1 MQLRIYIEQYHIR
14 PSIDDTYQAEAVN
27 KDTLGDLFEE
37 KASQLINIV
46 VILQTLGVSLI
57 LVSIAMIAICTIKG
71 KQGQRFYRVE
81 IKHKP
86 AINKQA
92 ILISASVNG
101 TVFLLYAVA
110 LDIAAIYYRS
120 NSLLLDLETINHKD
134 KIGRPFDILYNLP
147 IVVVVFDAVAALPC
161 IIMLFIVI
169 VHFCYKGSDK
179 NNYSICQLY
188 KVILLGPM
196 LSIAAH
202 SPFVAIAY
210 INDAYYAG
218 SIFIYYVVILFA
230 CFAAVHLTM
239 NACLK
244 SIVLENESNIWNL
257 IFENCCKLKDKKDPK
272 FNAENKSQVRRKCTQ
287 TLCPI
292 AIMFLMLF
300 FILVAVVI
308 VILYFIIIPLNGSV
322 SGAPH
327 QLFGFYQTII
337 IFLGIFI
344 TYKTVLHKKHSGL
357 KYAIKKRESLHTD
370 VSDEDKRLKFYGMVI
385 DLVEHF
391 HEEKIPQT
399 EREPKQRSTDDSAT
413 ETQTQTQTT
422 ATGTSISGSP
432 SAKLTTKPT
441 VEKKVYTKDGPKRKS
456 KFGSSKYSR
465 ISLESMSGE
474 DGVEESEIQSDV
486 M

>member
-27 KDTLGDLFEE
+27 EDTLGALFEE
-37 KASQLINIV
+37 KASQLIKIV
-46 VILQTLGVSLI
+46 IILQTLGVSLI

-120 NSLLLDLETINHKD
+120 NSLLSDLETINHKD

-202 SPFVAIAY
+202 SPFIAIAY

-244 SIVLENESNIWNL
+244 SIVLEDELNIWNL
-257 IFENCCKLKDKKDPK
+257 IFENCCKLKGKK
-272 FNAENKSQVRRKCTQ
+272 NTENKSLEVRRKCSQ

-391 HEEKIPQT
+391 HEEKVPHT
-399 EREPKQRSTDDSAT
+399 KRTPKQRRSTDDSGT
-413 ETQTQTQTT
+413 ETQTAVTE
-422 ATGTSISGSP
+422 TSSGSS
-432 SAKLTTKPT
+432 SAEPTTKPKG
-441 VEKKVYTKDGPKRKS
+441 EKKGHKLKTGKKEKS
-456 KFGSSKYSR
+456 DRLG
-465 ISLESMSGE
+465 SGE
-474 DGVEESEIQSDV
+474 ESTPFISKSEEDEKSELHGDEITDSV
-486 M
+486 L

>member
-1 MQLRIYIEQYHIR
+1 MQLRIYIEQYQIR

-27 KDTLGDLFEE
+27 EDTLGALFEE

-46 VILQTLGVSLI
+46 IVLQTLGVILI
-57 LVSIAMIAICTIKG
+57 LVSVAMIAVCTIKG
-71 KQGQRFYRVE
+71 KQGQRLYRVE

-86 AINKQA
+86 AISKQA

-101 TVFLLYAVA
+101 MVFLLYAIA
-110 LDIAAIYYRS
+110 LDIAAIYYRN
-120 NSLLLDLETINHKD
+120 NSLLSDLETINHKD

-161 IIMLFIVI
+161 IIALFVVI

-179 NNYSICQLY
+179 NSYSILQLY

-196 LSIAAH
+196 LSLAAH
-202 SPFVAIAY
+202 SPFIAIAY

-218 SIFIYYVVILFA
+218 SIFIYYVVIFFA

-244 SIVLENESNIWNL
+244 SIVLKDEWNIWNW
-257 IFENCCKLKDKKDPK
+257 IFENCCKLKDDK
-272 FNAENKSQVRRKCTQ
+272 NTENKSQIRRKCTQ

-300 FILVAVVI
+300 FILVAMVI
-308 VILYFIIIPLNGSV
+308 VILYFVIIPLNGSV
-322 SGAPH
+322 SGAPY
-327 QLFGFYQTII
+327 QLFGFYQSII

-344 TYKTVLHKKHSGL
+344 TYKTVLHKKHGGL
-357 KYAIKKRESLHTD
+357 KHAIKKRESLHSLKD
-370 VSDEDKRLKFYGMVI
+370 CRWDKVPDEDKHLKFYGMVI

-391 HEEKIPQT
+391 HENKLPQT
-399 EREPKQRSTDDSAT
+399 EKGRQSTDDSGT
-413 ETQTQTQTT
+413 TDMETLSGSSSAKPTTKQMKGEKGHKDVGKKKKSGSGKDMPLISQSEEDEAEKSELHDQTT
-422 ATGTSISGSP
+422 I
-432 SAKLTTKPT
+432 
-441 VEKKVYTKDGPKRKS
+441 
-456 KFGSSKYSR
+456 
-465 ISLESMSGE
+465 
-474 DGVEESEIQSDV
+474 
-486 M
+486 